1 VTTALRRWWRRLR
14 RTGGAAMGDSM
25 AADYSAKLTLFERFA
40 EPELTRL
47 IGDLPIAPGA
57 RVLDAG

>member
-1 VTTALRRWWRRLR
+1 
-14 RTGGAAMGDSM
+14 MGDSM